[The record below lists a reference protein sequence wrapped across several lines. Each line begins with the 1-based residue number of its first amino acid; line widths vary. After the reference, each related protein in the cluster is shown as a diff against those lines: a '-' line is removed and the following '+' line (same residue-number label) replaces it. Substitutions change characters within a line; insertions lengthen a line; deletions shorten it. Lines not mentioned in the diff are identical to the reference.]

1 MDLGYLRTHP
11 QHLATFLHHQ
21 RIRTTPVSG
30 GSICSAQRL
39 TLDDGSDVFV
49 KTHPAPPEGF
59 FEVEAT
65 GLDWLRGATDLTGG
79 QDPGAPVPEVLAV
92 SADLLALEWI
102 PTAEPGPVA
111 AERFGRELA
120 VTHRTGAARFG
131 GPGQDGYLGTLP
143 LDNTTGD
150 RWPGWF
156 VEHRLR
162 PYLRRSVDNG
172 ALTGTDAGHVEFV
185 LDRIEELAGP
195 TEPPSRT
202 HGDLWPGN
210 LVWSTDR
217 VWLVD
222 PAAHGGH
229 RETDLALLHLWGGA
243 PYLSR
248 ILAGYDE
255 VAPLADGWRDR
266 IPLHQL
272 YLLLAHTAMFGAAYR
287 EEVLNATR
295 RLS

>member
-1 MDLGYLRTHP
+1 M
-11 QHLATFLHHQ
+11 
-21 RIRTTPVSG
+21 SG

-59 FEVEAT
+59 FEVEAA
-65 GLDWLRGATDLTGG
+65 GLDWLRAADDLADG
-79 QDPGAPVPEVLAV
+79 QGAPVPEVLAV

-102 PTAEPGPVA
+102 PAADPAPEA

-120 VTHRTGAARFG
+120 VTHRAGADKFG
-131 GPGQDGYLGTLP
+131 GPGRDGYLGTLP

-150 RWPGWF
+150 RWADWF
-156 VEHRLR
+156 VDRRLR

-185 LDRIEELAGP
+185 LDRIEDLAGP
-195 TEPPSRT
+195 AEPPSRT

-210 LVWSTDR
+210 LAWSTDR

-243 PYLSR
+243 PYLPR
-248 ILAGYDE
+248 ILAAYDE

-272 YLLLAHTAMFGAAYR
+272 YVLLAHTAMLGAGYR
-287 EEVLNATR
+287 EDVLDAAR
-295 RLS
+295 QLS